1 MIRYPI
7 AKIEKIQEEIK
18 YCNRAVAPILVD
30 VSLMLGRKL
39 YKNEISPLE
48 YEEKME
54 EVKMLSEKFN
64 NECLCTKSE
73 TMLDLISPKS
83 SKKKHSKSK

>member
-1 MIRYPI
+1 M
-7 AKIEKIQEEIK
+7 
-18 YCNRAVAPILVD
+18 LVD
-30 VSLMLGRKL
+30 TGLMLGRKL
-39 YKNEISPLE
+39 YKNEISPLG

-73 TMLDLISPKS
+73 AMLELIMPKGP
-83 SKKKHSKSK
+83 KKK